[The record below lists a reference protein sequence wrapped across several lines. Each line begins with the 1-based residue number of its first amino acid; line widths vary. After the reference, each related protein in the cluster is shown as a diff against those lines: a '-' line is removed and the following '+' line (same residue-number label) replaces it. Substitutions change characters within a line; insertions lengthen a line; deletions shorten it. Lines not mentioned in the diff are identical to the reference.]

1 MVTRIWDYDPIGS
14 DDLIDRVV
22 INAELNAGSGS
33 SVIQQPGSYG
43 SAVVSLQYTVSCDS
57 NFYGSTCDV
66 YCRSRDDDTGHFTCD
81 SFGNKVCLS
90 AQQKIR
96 TRSMHDRFVKFTSY
110 YNQITMVAKKQHG
123 ARQSDHIRSLN
134 ILDYN
139 EYTFMHG
146 SICLICTSFLI
157 DQEHAR
163 I

>member
-1 MVTRIWDYDPIGS
+1 MNKRLHVTDF
-14 DDLIDRVV
+14 
-22 INAELNAGSGS
+22 
-33 SVIQQPGSYG
+33 
-43 SAVVSLQYTVSCDS
+43 LQFLRFVQMMHQS
-57 NFYGSTCDV
+57 
-66 YCRSRDDDTGHFTCD
+66 
-81 SFGNKVCLS
+81 
-90 AQQKIR
+90 QQKIR